1 MKQKSGFTIL
11 ETSIVIVVA
20 ALLFV
25 LVFVQYQNF
34 EAMRRDEAR
43 KTAINT
49 IFYALENDFY
59 QENGYYPEDVSEQNL
74 PVVGAELWADPSGNE
89 LNTPESDYTYQPA
102 NCNQGRCTEYTLRAR
117 LEKETDYI
125 KTNS

>member
-20 ALLFV
+20 ALLFA
-25 LVFVQYQNF
+25 LVFAQYQNF

-74 PVVGAELWADPSGNE
+74 PVVGAELWTDPSGNK